1 MAFNISIVAFGKEP
15 DISDEMILEYRGFD
29 PVLVGKTT
37 QGTQHFYKVK
47 TEVPDV
53 QIIHVQIR
61 DELIDSPNM
70 VLVFENAIPAD
81 AKFEHDLPPGRT
93 DALQAVFK
101 ETMHRLGVY
110 SIDRMEGPWLACG
123 VMAYT
128 FLDVREALS
137 KDLAK
142 AERSAI
148 FKGNKHD

>member
-47 TEVPDV
+47 TDVPDV
-53 QIIHVQIR
+53 QIVHVQIR
-61 DELIDSPNM
+61 DELVDSPNM
-70 VLVFENAIPAD
+70 VLVFENAIPPG

-93 DALQAVFK
+93 EELQAIFK

-110 SIDRMEGPWLACG
+110 SIERMEGPWIACG

-128 FLDVREALS
+128 FLDVREELS
-137 KDLAK
+137 EDLAK
-142 AERSAI
+142 AARNTI
-148 FKGNKHD
+148 FQRNQS